1 MACTKFYNI
10 QLMHLHRQSRRFH
23 MPLRMEDDIFM
34 TDMAGGRKINIAKIS
49 EDRTVVHGQKW
60 NDMI

>member
-34 TDMAGGRKINIAKIS
+34 TDMAGGRKINIAKIGLA
-49 EDRTVVHGQKW
+49 DCP
-60 NDMI
+60 